1 MKLPTKTGLTIDASA
16 PEIRSHT
23 ESASTGYNVF
33 FFERTGG
40 PGRPYW
46 NTLAI
51 MLIIRILNFRVIHS
65 W

>member
-1 MKLPTKTGLTIDASA
+1 MKLSTKTGLTIDASA

-51 MLIIRILNFRVIHS
+51 MLII
-65 W
+65 